1 MLSLADV
8 AVVVF
13 VAYYLN
19 GMSMVAFHSKVSP
32 LDRPGYVNLGQV
44 RRILAGAMWPVVARA
59 NRELGWFV
67 VTFVSAVIVVAIEYW
82 ILGLFVDSTFWRVAI
97 VWLACVIPVVN
108 APLALVAVVL
118 WLIVAKPL
126 GLRVPSGMDRVAVTR
141 G

>member
-13 VAYYLN
+13 VAYYYN
-19 GMSMVAFHSKVSP
+19 GMSMVAFHSHVSA
-32 LDRPGYVNLGQV
+32 LHRPGYVRLWKV
-44 RRILAGAMWPVVARA
+44 RRIVAGAMWPVVARA

-67 VTFVSAVIVVAIEYW
+67 VTYVSALIVVAIEYW
-82 ILGLFVDSTFWRVAI
+82 ILGRFVESTFWRVAI

-126 GLRVPSGMDRVAVTR
+126 GLRVPSGMDSLPNA
-141 G
+141 